1 MGQTGWYGL
10 DAFSLFEISDSLSSF
25 FPLFLFPFFLS
36 SDISKEVLHLIF
48 STVSLFLK
56 MSQSIKTTGKIK
68 NKNKNRKQKTNK
80 GSLLSLIRRFMKRK
94 LS

>member
-10 DAFSLFEISDSLSSF
+10 YSLLLFEISDFLSSF
-25 FPLFLFPFFLS
+25 LSFFFFLS

-56 MSQSIKTTGKIK
+56 MSQRIKNIGKI
-68 NKNKNRKQKTNK
+68 KNKNRKQKNQPNK
-80 GSLLSLIRRFMKRK
+80 SSLAVLDQIFHEKKTK
-94 LS
+94 L